1 MIVVFTREV
10 LMGFNVFSDDWDRLR
25 SGDLYLSD
33 CAGLDR
39 GLDGQLIKYIA
50 VHWNE
55 RNRGREVTERS

>member
-1 MIVVFTREV
+1 
-10 LMGFNVFSDDWDRLR
+10 MGFNVFSDDWDRLR

-39 GLDGQLIKYIA
+39 GLDRQLIKYIA
-50 VHWNE
+50 GHWNE